1 VPDMAEARTYYN
13 YGYNNGLTWGFIR
26 ERIGW
31 SLRKRY
37 QVPKELPPNL
47 LALVRKLEAVE
58 GKHGLRTPAS
68 RLDVIEG
75 NCLLRYATP
84 VEPRSLGLSDD
95 WLLCT

>member
-1 VPDMAEARTYYN
+1 MIKRSVRGALGDGVPDMAEARTYYN

-47 LALVRKLEAVE
+47 LALVRKIEAVE
-58 GKHGLRTPAS
+58 SNQL
-68 RLDVIEG
+68 
-75 NCLLRYATP
+75 
-84 VEPRSLGLSDD
+84 PRSSGIKAFPD
-95 WLLCT
+95 WFVRN